1 MGHIKVG
8 FQVFA
13 ERLCAYVGIL
23 KLGSKVFAG
32 CLFAYGGP
40 YIARFYGV
48 CRVRFVRVV
57 CFCRFDGVCG
67 VFASRVTLCL

>member
-1 MGHIKVG
+1 MCGYIQGAFK
-8 FQVFA
+8 VFA
-13 ERLCAYVGIL
+13 ERLCAYVGVL

-32 CLFAYGGP
+32 CGL
-40 YIARFYGV
+40 
-48 CRVRFVRVV
+48 CFVEVV